1 MNIVLMLLLW
11 VAEKFAEKA
20 LDKLLEKI
28 LSDRN
33 FKGLTTAFKLQILVL
48 YLDWLLQKTSFQEP
62 PDRDGK

>member
-1 MNIVLMLLLW
+1 MLLLW
-11 VAEKFAEKA
+11 VAEKFAEKS

>member
-11 VAEKFAEKA
+11 VAEKFVEKA

-33 FKGLTTAFKLQILVL
+33 FKHLTTAFKLQILVL

-62 PDRDGK
+62 PDGEGE